1 MEGRRDR
8 KQQDK
13 VKQKYI
19 SFLIAHLWYDYFT
32 KSDTQH
38 LSGKA
43 NISSF
48 IKSKTGRK
56 TPFVYCVIFWKKERK
71 IGFSSV
77 SRMCRWEG
85 IAVHTYF
92 PFSPSNMTNNTLP
105 WFVSY
110 LCFCIQAES
119 LMKTTAEY
127 KETVGPCV
135 SLIKVK
141 CLGVFWKL
149 VLKQAVFLLK
159 KSSSTRRMSL
169 FYLGL

>member
-1 MEGRRDR
+1 MWQSYLVWPLKCLFILNEYLKKLMEGRRDR
-8 KQQDK
+8 KQQNK

-19 SFLIAHLWYDYFT
+19 SFSIAYLWYDYFT

-56 TPFVYCVIFWKKERK
+56 TPFFCNFIFEKKM
-71 IGFSSV
+71 IWCSCV
-77 SRMCRWEG
+77 SRMCGWEG

-92 PFSPSNMTNNTLP
+92 PFSPSNMTNNTSP
-105 WFVSY
+105 WFVFY
-110 LCFCIQAES
+110 LCLCIQAES

-127 KETVGPCV
+127 KERVGPC
-135 SLIKVK
+135 
-141 CLGVFWKL
+141 
-149 VLKQAVFLLK
+149 
-159 KSSSTRRMSL
+159 
-169 FYLGL
+169 